1 MTNKYVKLYV
11 ICLKY
16 QNIIFIYDLEIILNV
31 SIKFYLQAVERRGE
45 MIVRTLEPRCLG
57 GRHAVEAAQQLLSQA
72 DENHT
77 VQVSNE
83 IN

>member
-1 MTNKYVKLYV
+1 MNFFHL
-11 ICLKY
+11 
-16 QNIIFIYDLEIILNV
+16 
-31 SIKFYLQAVERRGE
+31 KFYFFSYTQAVERRGE

-77 VQVSNE
+77 VQVSYYYYF
-83 IN
+83 